1 VELPIVGLSSSVPSG
16 NGFSA
21 GVELEI
27 DAGQTLEVACHVL
40 AAVAGEILVQLRLV
54 GRRGGAGR
62 LRVVGRRGGAGRLRV
77 VGRRGLFVYIPAAEA
92 LSASRTAMS
101 RAARSLSGI
110 GTV

>member
-1 VELPIVGLSSSVPSG
+1 MELPIVGLSSSVPSG

-40 AAVAGEILVQLRLV
+40 AAVAGEILVQLR
-54 GRRGGAGR
+54 
-62 LRVVGRRGGAGRLRV
+62 V

-92 LSASRTAMS
+92 PAMS

>member
-62 LRVVGRRGGAGRLRV
+62 LRVVGRRG
-77 VGRRGLFVYIPAAEA
+77 LFVYIPAAEA

>member
-1 VELPIVGLSSSVPSG
+1 MELPIVGLSSSVPSG

-27 DAGQTLEVACHVL
+27 DAGHLEVACHVL
-40 AAVAGEILVQLRLV
+40 AAVAGEILVQ
-54 GRRGGAGR
+54 

-110 GTV
+110 G